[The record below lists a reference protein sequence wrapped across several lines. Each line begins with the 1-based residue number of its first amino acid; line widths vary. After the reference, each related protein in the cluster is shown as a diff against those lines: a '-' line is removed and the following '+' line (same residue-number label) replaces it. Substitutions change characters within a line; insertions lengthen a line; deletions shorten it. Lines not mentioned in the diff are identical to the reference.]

1 MQLPK
6 ICSILPLVMKMYA
19 DVLVEIRSKHIDKT
33 FTYHVPESLEKEAI
47 VGKRV
52 LVLFGK
58 QKLEGYIL
66 ALKNTSDVKT
76 KDILEILD
84 EEPVLN
90 EEMLELGKFLQEKTL
105 SSLSSCYSAMLPK
118 ALKASKKT
126 QIHKKETLYLTLSGE
141 LEELQKEV
149 TSTSQKD
156 VLALFENEARILKS
170 RATKVSASAVKT
182 LLKNGI
188 LNEEKE
194 EVYRYQIKKQEEESA
209 KILNDEQQ
217 LAKEKIVSSFQKNEI
232 FLLHGI
238 TGSGKTEVYLN
249 VIEEVLKLGKEAIV
263 LVPEISLTP
272 QFVERFSKRFPDDI
286 ALLHSGLSD
295 GEKYDEWR
303 KILRGEVHICIGARS
318 ASFAPFKNLGII
330 IMDEEHSESYKQES
344 SPRYFALDVLK
355 KRSQTH
361 NCPLVL
367 GSATPSLDSMAR
379 AGKKLYTY
387 LPMKKRAQNAVLP
400 ECILVD
406 MAEEVK
412 NRHPIISRELECS
425 IIEKLNKNEQIMLL
439 LNRRGHSTT
448 ITCSNCGFTYR
459 CPHCEISLTYHK
471 SSKNLRCHYCGYTK
485 YIDDL
490 CPNCHEKSLNYYG
503 LGTEKLE
510 EYLENIFPTAKIV
523 RMDADSTTNKGMHE
537 KITEDFQNHKYDIL
551 LGTQMISKGLDFPN
565 VTLMGILDADASLQ
579 IPDYKSNEKTYSL
592 LSQASGRAGR
602 KEKKGLVII
611 QTFQPENYILQ
622 CVKNHAYLKFY
633 QYEMNIRKTLKYPP
647 FYYLILLTFKSKDYS
662 TVSKEANKAKEFLE
676 QNKEPQTILLGPTTA
691 NMFLVNGVYHFE
703 ILIKYRF
710 DDKLINT
717 IKELDKFVL
726 LNKKVTMDIDFHY

>member
-33 FTYHVPESLEKEAI
+33 FTYHVPESLEKEASI
-47 VGKRV
+47 GKRV

-217 LAKEKIVSSFQKNEI
+217 LAKEKIVSSFQTNEI

-286 ALLHSGLSD
+286 AVLHSGLSD

-412 NRHPIISRELECS
+412 NRHSIISRELECS

-523 RMDADSTTNKGMHE
+523 RMDADSTANKGMHE

-647 FYYLILLTFKSKDYS
+647 FYYLILLTFKSKEYS

-676 QNKEPQTILLGPTTA
+676 QNKDPQTILLGPTTA